1 MKIKKLAC
9 LVFAIVL
16 AVSCISAS
24 VFADNTEYTQDFSK
38 INVGKYGNGTVSDDN
53 GNHVFSLVPNST
65 TAYPAYAINSDEFG
79 TSFGGSYKIEYRWK
93 DNYVKEPKDTHNI
106 FILSLGFS
114 NGTSKFSVKPCWLWA
129 SGSLRTPAD
138 VDNVF
143 ITTTTPGEWYT
154 TVIDVDSASG
164 IYNMKITD
172 SEGKELSIYTGGKD
186 RALKSGT
193 DTSAY
198 YLNNINFMGCY
209 NSTQS
214 EFVLDYVKI
223 YKQANAPVA
232 ANAEIIGNAKV
243 GEILTAYADI
253 SDPDG
258 DELGLPLY
266 QWKSSADGETW
277 ENIEDANSNVYTP
290 VEADVGK
297 YIAVDITPVST
308 VEPKHGV
315 TVTAQTENKISAAAA
330 SNPSIS
336 SVAPNVGNY
345 EAADGKTYKS
355 AVMYFK
361 IAANGWA
368 VDSCGVILKDADGN
382 PLTLNSSYAGDA
394 FAIRV
399 YGNAIT
405 EGSAYTF
412 AGFANVSNDGKTEK
426 LVDTEGNFTIK

>member
-53 GNHVFSLVPNST
+53 GNHVFSLVPSST
-65 TAYPAYAINSDEFG
+65 AAYPAYVINSDEFG

-93 DNYVKEPKDTHNI
+93 DNYEKETKDTHNI
-106 FILSLGFS
+106 LILSFGIS
-114 NGTSKFSVKPCWLWA
+114 NGASKITVKPCWLWA

-138 VDNVF
+138 IDNKF
-143 ITTTTPGEWYT
+143 IATTTPGEWYT

-172 SEGKELSIYTGGKD
+172 SDGKELSIGAGGNN
-186 RALKSGT
+186 RSLKEGT
-193 DTSAY
+193 DTSSY
-198 YLNNINFMGCY
+198 RLNSISFTGCF
-209 NSTQS
+209 NTVNS

-232 ANAEIIGNAKV
+232 ANAEITGNAKV

-266 QWKSSADGETW
+266 QWKSSADGEIW
-277 ENIEDANSNVYTP
+277 ENIEGANSNVYTP

-308 VEPKHGV
+308 AEPVKGE
-315 TVTAQTENKISAAAA
+315 TVTAKTAVRISAAAA
-330 SNPSIS
+330 ANPSIS

-345 EAADGKTYKS
+345 EAVDGKTYKS

-382 PLTLNSSYAGDA
+382 PLTLNSSYAGDT

-426 LVDTEGNFTIK
+426 LVDTEGNFTIN